1 MEISTTILKHCDLIT
16 VKGRVDSSTAP
27 KPDEALKEV
36 VGMGHFRIVLDLSG
50 VEFLGSAGLRAIVSA
65 FKTCRRWNR
74 GDVRLAELPPR
85 VKGVLDLAGI
95 TPLVQIFPE
104 VVLAV
109 GSF

>member
-1 MEISTTILKHCDLIT
+1 MEVTHTVLKHCDLLE
-16 VKGRVDSSTAP
+16 VSGRVDSSTAP
-27 KPDEALKEV
+27 KLDEAFKAIMDEARY
-36 VGMGHFRIVLDLSG
+36 RIVLDLSK

-65 FKTCRRWNR
+65 YKTCRRWNR

-85 VKGVLDLAGI
+85 IQGVLDLAGI
-95 TPLVQIFPE
+95 TPLVKIYSD

>member
-1 MEISTTILKHCDLIT
+1 MEVRNTELKHCDLVV
-16 VKGRVDSSTAP
+16 VKGRVDSSSAFQL
-27 KPDEALKEV
+27 DEALKAIMEK
-36 VGMGHFRIVLDLSG
+36 GRYRIVLDMSG

-65 FKTCRRWNR
+65 YKTCRRWNR

-85 VKGVLDLAGI
+85 IQGVFDLAGI
-95 TPLVQIFPE
+95 TPGMQIFPE

>member
-1 MEISTTILKHCDLIT
+1 MEVKHTVLKHCDL
-16 VKGRVDSSTAP
+16 VKVTGRVDSSTAP
-27 KPDEALKEV
+27 GLDQALKAIIDE
-36 VGMGHFRIVLDLSG
+36 GRFRVVLDLSG

-65 FKTCRRWNR
+65 YKTCRRWNR

-85 VKGVLDLAGI
+85 VQGVLDLAGI
-95 TPLVQIFPE
+95 TPLVKIYPE

>member
-1 MEISTTILKHCDLIT
+1 MEISCIELKHCDLFT
-16 VKGRVDSSTAP
+16 VTGRVDSSTAP
-27 KPDEALKEV
+27 KLDEALKEV
-36 VGMGHFRIVLDLSG
+36 MDKRRFRIVLDLSG

-65 FKTCRRWNR
+65 YKTCRRWNR

-85 VKGVLDLAGI
+85 IQGVFDLAGI
-95 TPLVQIFPE
+95 TPLVKIYPE

>member
-1 MEISTTILKHCDLIT
+1 MEVSNTELKHCDLFA

-27 KPDEALKEV
+27 QLDEALKAVMEK
-36 VGMGHFRIVLDLSG
+36 GRYRIVLDLSG

-65 FKTCRRWNR
+65 YKTCRRWNR

-85 VKGVLDLAGI
+85 IQGVFDLAGI
-95 TPLVQIFPE
+95 TPLVRIYPE